1 MSSTLKLMNDIEWDT
16 NNIVKFFFFK
26 LENDMYFYDSGLNLV
41 TVQMPI
47 EGDLF
52 NSVVQTHLKTIINS
66 KLFDDLVSKKLQHPY
81 KTELRPRLTDK
92 VITIK
97 YHPAQ

>member
-1 MSSTLKLMNDIEWDT
+1 MSLNLKLMNDIEWDT
-16 NNIVKFFFFK
+16 DNIVKVFFFK

-41 TVQMPI
+41 TVQILI

-52 NSVVQTHLKTIINS
+52 NSVAQTYLKTIINS
-66 KLFDDLVSKKLQHPY
+66 KLFDDLLSKKLQHPY
-81 KTELRPRLTDK
+81 KIELRPRLTDK